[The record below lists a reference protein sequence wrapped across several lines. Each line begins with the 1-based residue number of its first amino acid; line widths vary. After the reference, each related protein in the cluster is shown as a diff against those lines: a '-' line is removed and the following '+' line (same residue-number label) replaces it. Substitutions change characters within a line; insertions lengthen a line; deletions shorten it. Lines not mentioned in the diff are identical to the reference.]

1 MTGAGKRDADS
12 WPPMVLLVKETKPDD
27 NRVDM
32 CVVVAWGSSMRGP
45 HSHCARCIVAARMH
59 LVRGSRKAAM
69 LSCGYRNLWRAQ
81 VSTPDQHWSYD
92 EFVMPLLCVCGT
104 RVFIGAAIVTA
115 DKGAC
120 SMWRSTA
127 TVPHT
132 QACRGP
138 AL

>member
-1 MTGAGKRDADS
+1 MTTAWTCAWLWRGVAA
-12 WPPMVLLVKETKPDD
+12 
-27 NRVDM
+27 
-32 CVVVAWGSSMRGP
+32 CVTP
-45 HSHCARCIVAARMH
+45 LTLCAIHVAARMH
-59 LVRGSRKAAM
+59 SVRGSRKAAM

-81 VSTPDQHWSYD
+81 VSTPDRHWSYD